1 MSTSTANSS
10 TFLDSVNRMLDDAMG
25 LMDLPNGIDAQ
36 IKACHSVY
44 YVRFPV
50 RIDGEFRIFHGWR
63 AVHSEHRLPS
73 KGGIRYAPEVDQSE
87 VEALAGLMTFKCA
100 LVDVPFG
107 GSKGGLQI
115 DPSQYTEDQLK
126 AITMRFA
133 IELEKQGYLGPSVN
147 VPAPDMGTGEREMAW
162 MATAYRTLHPDDIN
176 ADACITGK
184 PRAMGG
190 INGRIEAT
198 GRGVQYGLHA
208 FFSHPE
214 DVAAAGLEGGLAGKR
229 VVLQGLGN
237 VGYHAAKFLEEEDGA
252 LITAVIERDGAIIND
267 RGISIEALSQHQ
279 RTTGG
284 VQGFDGGT
292 YQSDG
297 RAVLEKECDILIPAA
312 LEGQITL
319 ENVDRIRARI
329 IAEAANGPITYEADR
344 LLRTRGILVIPDLYL
359 NAGGVTVSYFEWTKN
374 LSHMR
379 FGRLDRRMNE
389 LRAHTTIEVVET
401 ITGGK
406 VPPDLEKKLTQEAGE
421 LNLVRSG
428 LDDTMRTAYEQI
440 REVWLGRDDVH
451 DLRTAAYIV
460 AITKVAK
467 YYTDY
472 SIT

>member
-1 MSTSTANSS
+1 MDSIPASST
-10 TFLDSVNRMLDDAMG
+10 TFLDSVNRTLDDAMA
-25 LMDLPNGIDAQ
+25 LMHLPKGIDAQ
-36 IKACHSVY
+36 IKACHSVF

-50 RIDGEFRIFHGWR
+50 RIGDEFRIFHGWR

-73 KGGIRYAPEVDQSE
+73 KGGIRFAPEVDQSE

-115 DPSQYTEDQLK
+115 DPGQYSEAQLK

-133 IELEKQGYLGPSVN
+133 VELEKQGYLGPSVN

-184 PRAMGG
+184 PRDMGG
-190 INGRIEAT
+190 INGRVEAT

-208 FFSHPE
+208 FFSYPE
-214 DVAAAGLEGGLAGKR
+214 DVKLVGFDGGLSGKR
-229 VVLQGLGN
+229 IVVQGLGN
-237 VGYHAAKFLEEEDGA
+237 VGYHAAKFLQEEDGA
-252 LITAVIERDGAIIND
+252 TITAVIERDGAIIND
-267 RGISIEALSQHQ
+267 AGISVEALSQYQ
-279 RTTGG
+279 RATGG
-284 VQGFDGGT
+284 IVGFDGGT
-292 YQSDG
+292 YECDG
-297 RAVLEKECDILIPAA
+297 MKVLEKECDILIPAA

-319 ENVDRIRARI
+319 DNVERIQAKV
-329 IAEAANGPITYEADR
+329 IAEAANGPITYEADQI
-344 LLRTRGILVIPDLYL
+344 LRSRGIFVIPDLYL

-389 LRAHTTIEVVET
+389 LRANTTIELVEK
-401 ITGGK
+401 ISGEKIEPG
-406 VPPDLEKKLTQEAGE
+406 LRKKLSHETDE

-428 LDDTMRTAYEQI
+428 LDDTMRNAYQQI
-440 REVWLGRDDVH
+440 RDVWVSRDDVR

-460 AITKVAK
+460 AITKVAR
-467 YYTDY
+467 YYSEY